1 VYVERQKA
9 QEAIVESSQGRIRA
23 TLAGLDLEKPDA
35 DIDRK
40 TEGAGVLDV
49 VFGGEFA
56 YSNALTRADL
66 FINAA
71 YGLSSGRIRS
81 VKSDS

>member
-1 VYVERQKA
+1 MDVEGEKA

-23 TLAGLDLEKPDA
+23 TLAGLNLEEPDA
-35 DIDRK
+35 DIDRE
-40 TEGAGVLDV
+40 TEGTGVLDV

-71 YGLSSGRIRS
+71 QCVSGHIRS
-81 VKSDS
+81 VKSDP